1 MSVVVEPTE
10 PMAAELEKRPT
21 TARSTMLKSICKRL
35 VNIRG
40 SEKPMIWRPR
50 LPCVISSVAER
61 AIKYPSLSFSIQS
74 PILIAHFFPLCKRE
88 GCGAQKITE
97 NSGNF
102 FKKAA
107 NCAQKRLHSAALC
120 DSMLVLWMQETQS
133 GPFGPLFLLQI
144 SEKTRIA
151 RDTMKKVT
159 ETVRELA
166 LPVVEENGCKL
177 WDVEYVREAG
187 QWYLRIYI
195 DKDGG
200 VNILDCEAI
209 SRALSDILD
218 EADPIESS
226 YIFEVASAGAERP
239 LKRPGDFEQ
248 FMGSPVLLKTYK
260 PVDGRKEFSGDLAG
274 YDNGAV
280 TLRIGEEEKRF
291 EKDAVALVRLRCD
304 F

>member
-1 MSVVVEPTE
+1 
-10 PMAAELEKRPT
+10 MA
-21 TARSTMLKSICKRL
+21 
-35 VNIRG
+35 
-40 SEKPMIWRPR
+40 
-50 LPCVISSVAER
+50 
-61 AIKYPSLSFSIQS
+61 
-74 PILIAHFFPLCKRE
+74 
-88 GCGAQKITE
+88 
-97 NSGNF
+97 
-102 FKKAA
+102 
-107 NCAQKRLHSAALC
+107 
-120 DSMLVLWMQETQS
+120 
-133 GPFGPLFLLQI
+133 
-144 SEKTRIA
+144 
-151 RDTMKKVT
+151 KVT
-159 ETVRELA
+159 ELVAALA
-166 LPVVEENGCKL
+166 APIAEQNGCTL

-187 QWYLRIYI
+187 QWFLRVYI
-195 DKDGG
+195 DKPEGISI
-200 VNILDCEAI
+200 NDCEAV
-209 SRALSDILD
+209 SRPLSDALD